1 MKTLVLGIGNE
12 ILSDDAV
19 GLKVVERLERELKAP
34 DVELKQTGVT
44 SVELLDLL
52 VGFDRVIIV
61 DAIKTATGRPGHVRV
76 MDQADLGPQTT
87 PTSLH
92 HVGLPNV
99 LAIGKTLGLKMPEH
113 VRIFAIEAKDVSAFG
128 GPCCPEVEA
137 AIPKVI
143 DLIRAELDGSARRLA
158 QLEEL

>member
-1 MKTLVLGIGNE
+1 MGNE
-12 ILSDDAV
+12 LLADDAV
-19 GLKVVERLERELKAP
+19 GLKVIRRLRPEVKAPGIELKETA
-34 DVELKQTGVT
+34 VT
-44 SVELLDLL
+44 SLELLDLL

-61 DAIKTATGRPGHVRV
+61 DAIKTGDGKAGDVRV
-76 MDQADLGPQTT
+76 LDLADLGRKMTT

-99 LAIGKTLGLKMPEH
+99 LAIGKTLGLKMPDQ
-113 VRIFAIEAKDVSAFG
+113 VRAFAIEAKDIGTFG

-143 DLIRAELDGSARRLA
+143 DLILAELGGSARRLA
-158 QLEEL
+158 QFEQL